1 MNMGYSFRS
10 ISLRHFII
18 SSMLPILA
26 LFCALS
32 FYYNWKAL
40 EFNNDV
46 YAGALD
52 AGSSALN
59 MSFAELEQISFTPY
73 LYNDISRMMT
83 YMKNGY
89 LEEEGEVPDYLNLGQ
104 LETNYTLI
112 FTKLLHAS
120 SQDVR
125 AIRFYP
131 FGEAYGTCYSINR
144 ETAGLSHTAASGESV
159 ETLYSYTVPYG
170 SKAVFLGSGM
180 EAAQDKPADTF
191 ALLRTIRD
199 YDSGKDLGILEIE
212 VGTAQICDSL
222 DRINITENS
231 GLLLTDQAGTVIYSA
246 GRATPELLAEA
257 GRNRA
262 YIVQDCALERADW
275 KLSLIISVND
285 FRVSTAES
293 VGIIFVVALLA
304 FVAGFVIYRLQS
316 ASAVVSIDSIL
327 YAIRQLQNGNLNY
340 TCEVAENKD
349 FQAIANALNQTGQKL
364 DALIHTEAEARASQ
378 SRAEYLALQS
388 QINPHFLYNVLN
400 GFIAL
405 NRMGERQLLEES
417 ILHLTRLFRY
427 ICNNDDITT
436 VAREYDFAVQYLELQ
451 KLRFGDQIMY
461 TVMVD
466 PAVADIEIP
475 KLVVQPF
482 VENCVVHGM
491 ETDGTP
497 IEIILHSMLRREENG
512 GKALILE
519 IVDTGVGYDTASTP
533 PGVGLTNVMQR
544 LSIFHERS
552 HYEIRSTPGKGTTV
566 RILLEMNHK
575 NT

>member
-40 EFNNDV
+40 EFNKDV

-89 LEEEGEVPDYLNLGQ
+89 LEEKGEVPDYLNLAQ

-131 FGEAYGTCYSINR
+131 FGEAYGACYSINR
-144 ETAGLSHTAASGESV
+144 DTAGLSRTEASEESI
-159 ETLYSYTVPYG
+159 ETLYSYTAPYG
-170 SKAVFLGSGM
+170 SKAVFLSL
-180 EAAQDKPADTF
+180 EDIRETSADAF
-191 ALLRTIRD
+191 VLLRTIKD

-212 VGTAQICDSL
+212 VGTSQVCDSL
-222 DRINITENS
+222 DRINITANS
-231 GLLLTDQAGTVIYSA
+231 GLLLTDQTGSVIYSA
-246 GRATPELLAEA
+246 GTATPELLAEA
-257 GRNRA
+257 SENSA

-316 ASAVVSIDSIL
+316 AGAVVSIDSIL
-327 YAIRQLQNGNLNY
+327 YAIRQLQDGNLNY
-340 TCEVAENKD
+340 TCKVAAGNED
-349 FQAIANALNQTGQKL
+349 FQAIADALNQTGQKL
-364 DALIHTEAEARASQ
+364 DELIHTEAEARASQ
-378 SRAEYLALQS
+378 SKAEYLALQS

-405 NRMGERQLLEES
+405 NRMGERQLLEDS
-417 ILHLTRLFRY
+417 ILHLTKLFRY
-427 ICNNDDITT
+427 ICNNDDTAT

-451 KLRFGDQIMY
+451 KLRFGDQITY

-466 PAVADIEIP
+466 PAVADIQIP

-491 ETDGTP
+491 ESDGTP
-497 IEIILHSMLRREENG
+497 IEIILHSMLRREEDG
-512 GKALILE
+512 GKTLILE

-544 LSIFHERS
+544 LKIFHERS

-566 RILLEMNHK
+566 RILLEMNHE

>member
-1 MNMGYSFRS
+1 MNMGYSFRN

-40 EFNNDV
+40 EFNKDV

-52 AGSSALN
+52 AGASALN

-73 LYNDISRMMT
+73 LYTDISRMMT

-89 LEEEGEVPDYLNLGQ
+89 LEAGVEPPDYLNLAQ
-104 LETNYTLI
+104 LETNYTLL

-120 SQDVR
+120 AQDVR
-125 AIRFYP
+125 SIRFYP
-131 FGEAYGTCYSINR
+131 FGQGRGACYSINR
-144 ETAGLSHTAASGESV
+144 DTAGLSHTQVSWQTV
-159 ETLYSYTVPYG
+159 DTLYSYTVPYG
-170 SKAVFLGSGM
+170 SKAVFLGLDG
-180 EAAQDKPADTF
+180 AQDTGGSF
-191 ALLRTIRD
+191 LLLRTIKD
-199 YDSGKDLGILEIE
+199 YDSGKELGILEIE
-212 VGTAQICDSL
+212 AGTSRIYDSL
-222 DRINITENS
+222 DRINITQNS
-231 GLLLTDQAGTVIYSA
+231 GLLLTDQTGTVVYSA
-246 GRATPELLAEA
+246 GSATPDLLAQAA
-257 GRNRA
+257 GSSA
-262 YIVQDCALERADW
+262 YVVQDCTLERAGW
-275 KLSLIISVND
+275 QLSLILSVDD

-293 VGIIFVVALLA
+293 VAIIFVVAALA
-304 FVAGFVIYRLQS
+304 FVAGFVLYRFQS

-327 YAIRQLQNGNLNY
+327 YAIRQLQDGNLNY
-340 TCEVAENKD
+340 TCKVAGNQD
-349 FQAIANALNQTGQKL
+349 FQAIADALNQTGQKL

-405 NRMGERQLLEES
+405 NRMGERQLLESS
-417 ILHLTRLFRY
+417 ILHLTKLFRY
-427 ICNNDDITT
+427 ICNNDDTTT

-451 KLRFGDQIMY
+451 KLRFGDQITY

-466 PAVADIEIP
+466 PAVADIRIP

-482 VENCVVHGM
+482 VENCIVHGM
-491 ETDGTP
+491 EADDTP

-512 GKALILE
+512 GQTLILE

-566 RILLEMNHK
+566 RILLEMNRE
-575 NT
+575 TT

>member
-1 MNMGYSFRS
+1 MNMGYSFRN

-18 SSMLPILA
+18 SSVLPILA

-40 EFNNDV
+40 EFNKDV

-52 AGSSALN
+52 AGASALN

-89 LEEEGEVPDYLNLGQ
+89 LEENTDTPDYLNLAQ
-104 LETNYTLI
+104 LETNYTLL

-120 SQDVR
+120 GQDVR
-125 AIRFYP
+125 SIRFYP
-131 FGEAYGTCYSINR
+131 FGQARGTCYSINR
-144 ETAGLSHTAASGESV
+144 DTAGLSHITVSGDTV
-159 ETLYSYTVPYG
+159 DTLYSYTVPYG
-170 SKAVFLGSGM
+170 SKAVFLGLDDS
-180 EAAQDKPADTF
+180 QDTDGSF
-191 ALLRTIRD
+191 MLLRTIKD
-199 YDSGKDLGILEIE
+199 YDSGKELGILQIE
-212 VGTAQICDSL
+212 AGTTRLCGNL
-222 DRINITENS
+222 DRINITAHS
-231 GLLLTDQAGTVIYSA
+231 GILLTDQAGTVLYSS
-246 GRATPELLAEA
+246 GSATPELLAQA
-257 GRNRA
+257 SRSSA
-262 YIVQDCALERADW
+262 YAVQDCTLERAGW
-275 KLSLIISVND
+275 RLSLIISVDD

-293 VGIIFVVALLA
+293 IAIIFVVAALA
-304 FVAGFVIYRLQS
+304 FLAGFVLYRFQS

-327 YAIRQLQNGNLNY
+327 YAIRQLQDGNLNY
-340 TCEVAENKD
+340 TCKVAAGNED
-349 FQAIANALNQTGQKL
+349 FQAIADALNQTGQKL

-405 NRMGERQLLEES
+405 NRMGERQLLESS
-417 ILHLTRLFRY
+417 ILHLTKLFRY
-427 ICNNDDITT
+427 ICSNDDTTT

-451 KLRFGDQIMY
+451 KLRFGDQITY

-466 PAVADIEIP
+466 PAVADIQIP

-482 VENCVVHGM
+482 VENCIVHGM
-491 ETDGTP
+491 EADDTP
-497 IEIILHSMLRREENG
+497 IEIILHSMLRQEEDG
-512 GKALILE
+512 SQTLILE

-566 RILLEMNHK
+566 RILLEMNHE